1 MVLKVASRQWRN
13 VLKRI
18 REYNKQKRKNL
29 GQYNAT
35 DVQFFSRSFKF
46 MFVREPFERL
56 LSAYKDKF
64 IAMRPSDHRYV
75 ETYGRK
81 IVANFRPN
89 ATQKSLHAGDDVTFK
104 EFIEYILKEGVY
116 EGLNPHWN
124 TYEGQCMPCYVH
136 YDFIGR
142 FEFLSQDA
150 NYLLRKT
157 GVYDFIRFPD
167 EDFSSTR
174 DELLK
179 YYSQIP
185 LDWISHLGRIYR
197 SNFDMFGYPFPGP
210 LEPLFRAATVSEKPR
225 S

>member
-81 IVANFRPN
+81 IIANFRPN

-185 LDWISHLGRIYR
+185 LEWISHLGRIYR

-210 LEPLFRAATVSEKPR
+210 LEPLFRAATGSEELR